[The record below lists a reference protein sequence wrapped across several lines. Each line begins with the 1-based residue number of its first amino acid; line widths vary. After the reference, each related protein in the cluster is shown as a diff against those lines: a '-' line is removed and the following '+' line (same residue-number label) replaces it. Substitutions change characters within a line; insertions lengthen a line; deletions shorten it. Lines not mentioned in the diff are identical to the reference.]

1 MTKQELL
8 DLTHN
13 IIYQLEDYQDMLR
26 EALQEEETNGYSL
39 SETECKIEDTDK
51 AMEELYEWA
60 EKISKAINEYGSE
73 QQEGIYV

>member
-26 EALQEEETNGYSL
+26 KFLQEETSDDGL

-60 EKISKAINEYGSE
+60 EELNSAINEFGSE
-73 QQEGIYV
+73 QQEDIYV